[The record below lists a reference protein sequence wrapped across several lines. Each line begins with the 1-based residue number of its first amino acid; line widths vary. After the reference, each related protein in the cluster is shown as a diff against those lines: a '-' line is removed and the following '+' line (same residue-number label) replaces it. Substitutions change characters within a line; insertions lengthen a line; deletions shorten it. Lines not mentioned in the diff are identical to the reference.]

1 MKTNVHHWRLPAFSS
16 RFVHVW
22 RRNLLVWRKLAIPSM
37 LGNLADPLLYL
48 FGLGYGL
55 GRMLDSVD
63 GISYIAFLAS
73 GIVCSSTMM
82 SASFEAMY
90 SGFSRMHVQK
100 TWEAILNAPLTL
112 DDVVVGEWIWAA
124 SKSFL
129 SGTAVLAVATILG
142 LVSSPLALLVIPL
155 ILLTGLVFT
164 ALGLIMTALSP
175 SYDFFM
181 YYFTL
186 VVTPM
191 MLLCG
196 VFFPLEQLPAAAQH
210 FAVAL
215 PLTHAVA
222 LARPLING
230 ELPGNTL
237 LHLAVLAAYALSAFH
252 IALALTRRRLLK

>member
-1 MKTNVHHWRLPAFSS
+1 MAAKHWKLPQFSL
-16 RFVHVW
+16 RFTQVW

-37 LGNLADPLLYL
+37 LGNLADPLLYM

-55 GRMLDSVD
+55 GRMLDDV
-63 GISYIAFLAS
+63 GGMSYIGFLAA

-112 DDVVVGEWIWAA
+112 DDVVLGELVWAA

-129 SGTAVLAVATILG
+129 SGSAVLVVAAVLG
-142 LVSSPLALLVIPL
+142 LVPSPLALAVVPL
-155 ILLTGLVFT
+155 ILLTGLAF
-164 ALGLIMTALSP
+164 AGLGLIMTALSP

-186 VVTPM
+186 CVTPM

-196 VFFPLEQLPAAAQH
+196 VFFPLDQLPAAAQ
-210 FAVAL
+210 AVAQLL
-215 PLTHAVA
+215 PLTHAVS
-222 LARPLING
+222 LARPLVAG
-230 ELPGNTL
+230 EVPPSWL
-237 LHLAVLAAYALSAFH
+237 LHIAVLAGYATVSFY
-252 IALALTRRRLLK
+252 IALALTRRRLLQ